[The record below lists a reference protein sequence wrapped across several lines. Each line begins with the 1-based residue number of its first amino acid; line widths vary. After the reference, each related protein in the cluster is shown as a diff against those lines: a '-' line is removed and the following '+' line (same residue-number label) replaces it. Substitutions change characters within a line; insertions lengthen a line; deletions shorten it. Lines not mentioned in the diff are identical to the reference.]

1 MNTVKLAGCHHEVF
15 EQEAVKIQGT
25 DYQYKFML
33 WYVCHFIDITEGVT
47 LKGP

>member
-1 MNTVKLAGCHHEVF
+1 MNTVKLAGCHEVF

-33 WYVCHFIDITEGVT
+33 W
-47 LKGP
+47 